1 LREFANHPIWK
12 DPNLKA
18 FVEANNYKVW
28 LGYPGPYTR
37 EAAQVMDSFIIVDMM
52 AKVCRGVP
60 IDDSIKWAVD
70 EMKKIYNK

>member
-1 LREFANHPIWK
+1 MDQEGILTRAR
-12 DPNLKA
+12 LKTPCA
-18 FVEANNYKVW
+18 AAVAGIVFSV
-28 LGYPGPYTR
+28 LLITR

-70 EMKKIYNK
+70 EMKKIYKK

>member
-1 LREFANHPIWK
+1 MDQEGILTRAR
-12 DPNLKA
+12 LKTPRA
-18 FVEANNYKVW
+18 AAVAGIVFSV
-28 LGYPGPYTR
+28 LLITR